1 MEMRRLSNM
10 IKQRRV
16 ALGLSQWALATR
28 VDVSDAN
35 ITQQEKQERINP
47 ALAVLKQLANAL
59 TVTVGELLQ

>member
-1 MEMRRLSNM
+1 M